1 MKDFPY
7 YKQVNNRDCGM
18 TCLRMIAKYYGK
30 SSDVLEMTS
39 LTKAHRKGV
48 DFSQLKNHAE
58 TIGLKVSANRMPIHT
73 LTKVELPAII
83 PWNKNH
89 FVVLIEISNGS
100 YHIADP
106 ARGRITLSQ
115 QEFLPYWKDD
125 GYTNKD
131 GGIAMSFSQ

>member
-48 DFSQLKNHAE
+48 DFQQLKNHAE
-58 TIGLKVSANRMPIHT
+58 TIGFKVSANRMPIHA
-73 LTKVELPAII
+73 LTKVDLPAII

-89 FVVLIEISNGS
+89 FVVLIEINKNQ

-106 ARGRITLSQ
+106 ARGMITLSQ
-115 QEFLPYWKDD
+115 QEFLPLWKDAE
-125 GYTNKD
+125 YSAKH
-131 GGIAMSFSQ
+131 GGAAMTFSE